1 MRSLLR
7 TQTGSV
13 TAELA
18 VVLPTVMLV
27 GGALIGGLVLGVQK
41 VQVTYAAGSLARA
54 LARGEPVQALADQLG
69 VKAEVSFLSDF
80 ACVTAKAPTQPISIE
95 ERSCARKL
103 GL

>member
-18 VVLPTVMLV
+18 IVLPSVMLV
-27 GGALIGGLVLGVQK
+27 AATLIGGLTLGVQK
-41 VQVTYAAGSLARA
+41 IQVAYAAGSLARA
-54 LARGEPVQALADQLG
+54 VARGEDPTQLAKSLG
-69 VKAEVSFLSDF
+69 VATRLDYQSDF
-80 ACVTAKAPTQPISIE
+80 ICVSAQAETTLIQLE
-95 ERSCARKL
+95 EKSCARKI